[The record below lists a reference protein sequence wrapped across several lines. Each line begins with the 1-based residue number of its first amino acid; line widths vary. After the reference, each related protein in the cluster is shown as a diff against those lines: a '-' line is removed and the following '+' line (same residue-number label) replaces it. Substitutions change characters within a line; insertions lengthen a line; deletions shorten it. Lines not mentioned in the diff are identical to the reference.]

1 MADEDKQQEQKPDE
15 RWELS
20 DAKAQIV
27 KDIEAGL
34 VTDETPP
41 RFVLRMHPELY
52 KPWNYDKGFGGRYR
66 SCQKQIN
73 KEKKES
79 ADDHKAFLKFRMLH
93 PVTTTTRTGKPRWHG
108 SQAEKHIYDD
118 VKAGVHLT
126 MKREDFY
133 KSRASYK
140 VFEPYE
146 VYKHIDQEARRRRR
160 MEEMIR
166 VRDETIAQEE
176 KKKQKNKNKNKRSR
190 K

>member
-1 MADEDKQQEQKPDE
+1 MADEDKQQKQHPDE
-15 RWELS
+15 QWEKS

-27 KDIEAGL
+27 KDIDAGL
-34 VTDETPP
+34 VTDETLP
-41 RFVLRMHPELY
+41 RFVLKMHPELY
-52 KPWNYDKGFGGRYR
+52 KPWNYDGDFGKRYR

-73 KEKKES
+73 KEKEASSK
-79 ADDHKAFLKFRMLH
+79 DLGAFLKHRTSH

-108 SQAEKHIYDD
+108 SEAETDMYDD

-146 VYKHIDQEARRRRR
+146 VYKHIDQKARRRKR
-160 MEEMIR
+160 MNEMIR
-166 VRDETIAQEE
+166 VRDEKMAEEE
-176 KKKQKNKNKNKRSR
+176 KKKEKNKNKRSR